1 MEGPSLFAN
10 ILSLIWP
17 FLVLAVIW
25 ILLRFV
31 FRMAMRVMAAG
42 CAVLLV
48 IAVGLIIFRLFLH

>member
-1 MEGPSLFAN
+1 MESSILSN

-25 ILLRFV
+25 IVLRFV
-31 FRMAMRVMAAG
+31 FRWAMRIMAAG

-48 IAVGLIIFRLFLH
+48 IAVALVFFRLFLH